1 MPYSYG
7 LPSATRHPLANL
19 GACALANR
27 LAHHLLSIQPTVN
40 INTNNTM
47 NYIAVN
53 AYRSATDTGFANT
66 WRIYRVTPADRSH
79 LLSVGLPTFGCSI
92 PTPIGLRPATR
103 AEIRAYRRERA
114 NSSYSPILAR
124 DDNGNWTDS
133 N

>member
-1 MPYSYG
+1 
-7 LPSATRHPLANL
+7 LQFFNL
-19 GACALANR
+19 FSCQSLGT
-27 LAHHLLSIQPTVN
+27 LLSINQSTVN
-40 INTNNTM
+40 INNNNNNNIM

-66 WRIYRVTPADRSH
+66 WRIYRVTPADRKR
-79 LLSVGLPTFGCSI
+79 LLSVGMPTFGCSI

-114 NSSYSPILAR
+114 DSGYTPTLTR
-124 DDNGNWTDS
+124 DANDNWTDF

>member
-1 MPYSYG
+1 
-7 LPSATRHPLANL
+7 LPIAWHFAIYQS
-19 GACALANR
+19 
-27 LAHHLLSIQPTVN
+27 TVN
-40 INTNNTM
+40 NNNNNNNIM

-66 WRIYRVTPADRSH
+66 WRIYRVTRADRSH

-103 AEIRAYRRERA
+103 SEIRAYRRERA

-124 DDNGNWTDS
+124 DANDNWTD
-133 N
+133 

>member
-1 MPYSYG
+1 MIPEQQQIKMQY
-7 LPSATRHPLANL
+7 LA
-19 GACALANR
+19 
-27 LAHHLLSIQPTVN
+27 I
-40 INTNNTM
+40 
-47 NYIAVN
+47 N

-79 LLSVGLPTFGCSI
+79 LLSVGLPTFGCST

-124 DDNGNWTDS
+124 DANDNWTD
-133 N
+133 